1 MSHARTFRRLAAAG
15 FTLIELMITVAI
27 VAILA
32 SVGYPAYTDYIR
44 RGQLPEAFA
53 ALSDYRV
60 KLEQYF
66 QDYRNYGTAAG
77 GACANGANAPSWNN
91 FQPSNRKYF
100 TYGCVV
106 TTTGYTLTATGSGGQ
121 ATGHVYTVDEQN
133 RQKTTQFKG
142 ATVDKNCWMV
152 KGTEC

>member
-1 MSHARTFRRLAAAG
+1 LSHVRTVRRLAAAG
-15 FTLIELMITVAI
+15 FTLIELMITVAVI
-27 VAILA
+27 AILA
-32 SVGYPAYTDYIR
+32 GVGYPAYTDYIR

-53 ALSDYRV
+53 AMSDYRV
-60 KLEQYF
+60 KMEQYF

-77 GACANGANAPSWNN
+77 GDCANGANAPSWNN
-91 FQPSNRKYF
+91 FQPANRKYF
-100 TYGCVV
+100 TYTCVV
-106 TTTGYTLTATGSGGQ
+106 TASGYTLTATGSGGQ

-142 ATVDKNCWMV
+142 AAVDKNCWAV